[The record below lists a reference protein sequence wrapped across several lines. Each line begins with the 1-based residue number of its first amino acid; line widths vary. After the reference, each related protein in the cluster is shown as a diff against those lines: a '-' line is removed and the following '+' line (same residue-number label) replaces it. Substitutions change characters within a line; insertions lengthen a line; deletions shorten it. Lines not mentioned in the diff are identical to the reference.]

1 MYVKKGKKVADSFAE
16 LNYFNAF
23 MVQKFFVSRKLRS
36 AKREIEIIIQV
47 SKKTCQLRLCKL
59 LFQAAHLQFGT
70 IVHGDIHAQTGK
82 DQIMHNPKILF
93 TTLRTQIQHMEQIKM
108 DSGIHFNLFNPF
120 YLCSVFLVVLTLSAW
135 NVIDLNQA
143 IFSEKMKLE
152 KGVTKAETVIVI
164 AKSFAGNPYVAH
176 TLEQTP
182 EKLVCNLAEFD
193 CYTFVESVLA
203 MTLARHH
210 HKSYLEFQ
218 TLLRQMRYRDGK
230 LEGYGS
236 RLHYFLEWKQ
246 QGQTMGWYSDVT
258 EQLGGTKTQPVI
270 NFMTSHRSLYPALED
285 ETAFQGI
292 QKSEKKLSEN
302 AWYFLPKSKV
312 AEIESDLQ
320 EGDIVG
326 ITSGIAGLDFNH
338 EGFITKKGNRAYL
351 LHASSDAKKVIIS
364 AEPLIDYL
372 QKIKKHSGIVVL
384 RMKG

>member
-1 MYVKKGKKVADSFAE
+1 ME
-16 LNYFNAF
+16 
-23 MVQKFFVSRKLRS
+23 KLM
-36 AKREIEIIIQV
+36 
-47 SKKTCQLRLCKL
+47 SK
-59 LFQAAHLQFGT
+59 
-70 IVHGDIHAQTGK
+70 TGK
-82 DQIMHNPKILF
+82 NLLMSDQKGLF
-93 TTLRTQIQHMEQIKM
+93 WRAAINLKARIGHMEWIKT
-108 DSGIHFNLFNPF
+108 DSKICFNPLNPF
-120 YLCSVFLVVLTLSAW
+120 HLCSIVFALVMLASW

-152 KGVTKAETVIVI
+152 KGSSKAETAIII
-164 AKSFAGNPYVAH
+164 AKSFAGSPYVAH

-210 HKSYLEFQ
+210 RKSYLEFQ
-218 TLLRQMRYRDGK
+218 NLLRQMRYRDGQ

-258 EQLGGTKTQPVI
+258 EQLGGTKTQPAI
-270 NFMTSHRSLYPALED
+270 NFMTAHRSLYPALED
-285 ETAFQGI
+285 ETAFQEI

-302 AWYFLPKSKV
+302 SWHSIPKSKV
-312 AEIESDLQ
+312 AEIEAHLQ
-320 EGDIVG
+320 EGDMVG

-338 EGFITKKGNRAYL
+338 EGFIIKKGNRAYL

-364 AEPLIDYL
+364 TEPLADYL

-384 RMKG
+384 RIKG